1 MSGAVFTPGEAVEW
15 TGGVWRGGDS
25 ATRIEGVFTDSR
37 KPVPGALYIA
47 IKGGRFDGHDFACA
61 AMDGGACAVM
71 ANVSAGIPDD
81 IPALLVGDT
90 ETALTALAAGWRAK
104 VDPKVVGITG
114 SVGKT
119 TVKEL
124 TSHLL
129 GAAGKTAKTLGNWNN
144 SLGLPQSILAMDG
157 DSKFGVFEIGM
168 NHSGELSPLARL
180 MQPDC
185 AVVTNVGPVHI
196 EFFDSEEAIAD
207 EKAELLR
214 AVPENG
220 FAVLDADSP
229 HFAYLARQARC
240 RVVSVSLVAE
250 FEFKAESY
258 EAGDGQFTV
267 REAATGESH
276 AIDCGLPGA
285 HQVVNALEAI
295 AVARQFGIGWG
306 EIAAR
311 FLTAPRAKM
320 RWEKTE
326 RDGVV
331 WINDAY
337 NANPVSMSKSV
348 ETFTQMK
355 ISGRKIA
362 VLGDMFELG
371 ADEEALH
378 RRIGGVV
385 AESGVDILI
394 AVGKRAKWIA
404 DSARKSGM
412 DAAAIFPAANVAE
425 AKEVL
430 GDSARAGDAVL
441 IKASRGMA
449 LEAIML

>member
-1 MSGAVFTPGEAVEW
+1 
-15 TGGVWRGGDS
+15 
-25 ATRIEGVFTDSR
+25 
-37 KPVPGALYIA
+37 
-47 IKGGRFDGHDFACA
+47 
-61 AMDGGACAVM
+61 
-71 ANVSAGIPDD
+71 
-81 IPALLVGDT
+81 
-90 ETALTALAAGWRAK
+90 
-104 VDPKVVGITG
+104 
-114 SVGKT
+114 
-119 TVKEL
+119 
-124 TSHLL
+124 
-129 GAAGKTAKTLGNWNN
+129 
-144 SLGLPQSILAMDG
+144 
-157 DSKFGVFEIGM
+157 
-168 NHSGELSPLARL
+168 
-180 MQPDC
+180 
-185 AVVTNVGPVHI
+185 
-196 EFFDSEEAIAD
+196 
-207 EKAELLR
+207 
-214 AVPENG
+214 
-220 FAVLDADSP
+220 
-229 HFAYLARQARC
+229 
-240 RVVSVSLVAE
+240 
-250 FEFKAESY
+250 
-258 EAGDGQFTV
+258 
-267 REAATGESH
+267 
-276 AIDCGLPGA
+276 
-285 HQVVNALEAI
+285 
-295 AVARQFGIGWG
+295 
-306 EIAAR
+306 
-311 FLTAPRAKM
+311 M

-348 ETFTQMK
+348 ETFVRMK

-449 LEAIML
+449 LEAIIP